1 MHAFPR
7 FPGKSILYSV
17 FYGKGWRMKIVLLTM
32 PAAWEQDQHDFM
44 NQRIS
49 PFRWLKIKPLVN
61 VVPSPS
67 LLYLAPFVI
76 ADGHDVV
83 YLEGLF
89 HTFESMRKRLEELK
103 PDMVG
108 VTITSVD
115 WENSR
120 WMLIDLKKAF
130 PNTVFVAGGIHP
142 TLWGGRCLEE
152 CEGIDFI
159 VYGEGEHTFRE
170 LVSAVAA
177 GTGSEGVPGVIYR
190 SADGPVRTPPRP
202 VVEDIDTLPFPAHH
216 LAPPYEYL
224 PSPTFYNRL
233 PHANIIGARGC
244 PYECIFCHTDRH
256 TRMRSAGNIADEI
269 QWLVENQGVKD
280 IAFWDD
286 TFTLSEKRVSEFCEE
301 LLRRK
306 LDVDWAVNARVDRVT
321 LDMLRLMK
329 RAGCW
334 RILFG
339 IESGVQKNLD
349 TLKKRTTLEQIRRAV
364 SATSSL
370 GMEAY
375 GTFMFGI
382 PGETFQEGLA
392 TIDFACSLDLD
403 YAVFVN
409 LTPLPGSE
417 VYDDLLA
424 GRIKPSKFTRDRFNF
439 KNVSFVPEGMTEDQI
454 RFLIQEGHRRFYL
467 RPGLVWKKIRRM
479 RSLLNLRKYINGFS
493 LIATARY
500 MRRPVETQRH

>member
-1 MHAFPR
+1 
-7 FPGKSILYSV
+7 
-17 FYGKGWRMKIVLLTM
+17 
-32 PAAWEQDQHDFM
+32 
-44 NQRIS
+44 
-49 PFRWLKIKPLVN
+49 
-61 VVPSPS
+61 
-67 LLYLAPFVI
+67 
-76 ADGHDVV
+76 
-83 YLEGLF
+83 
-89 HTFESMRKRLEELK
+89 
-103 PDMVG
+103 
-108 VTITSVD
+108 
-115 WENSR
+115 
-120 WMLIDLKKAF
+120 
-130 PNTVFVAGGIHP
+130 
-142 TLWGGRCLEE
+142 
-152 CEGIDFI
+152 
-159 VYGEGEHTFRE
+159 
-170 LVSAVAA
+170 
-177 GTGSEGVPGVIYR
+177 
-190 SADGPVRTPPRP
+190 
-202 VVEDIDTLPFPAHH
+202 
-216 LAPPYEYL
+216 
-224 PSPTFYNRL
+224 
-233 PHANIIGARGC
+233 
-244 PYECIFCHTDRH
+244 
-256 TRMRSAGNIADEI
+256 MRSAGNIADEI

>member
-1 MHAFPR
+1 M
-7 FPGKSILYSV
+7 
-17 FYGKGWRMKIVLLTM
+17 
-32 PAAWEQDQHDFM
+32 D
-44 NQRIS
+44 
-49 PFRWLKIKPLVN
+49 
-61 VVPSPS
+61 
-67 LLYLAPFVI
+67 
-76 ADGHDVV
+76 
-83 YLEGLF
+83 
-89 HTFESMRKRLEELK
+89 
-103 PDMVG
+103 
-108 VTITSVD
+108 
-115 WENSR
+115 
-120 WMLIDLKKAF
+120 LIDLKKAF

-202 VVEDIDTLPFPAHH
+202 VVEDIDTLPLVSGPSSRSALRVPALAHLLQQASPRQHH
-216 LAPPYEYL
+216 RRPGMPLRVHL
-224 PSPTFYNRL
+224 
-233 PHANIIGARGC
+233 
-244 PYECIFCHTDRH
+244 CHTDRH
-256 TRMRSAGNIADEI
+256 TRMLSAGNIADEI

-409 LTPLPGSE
+409 LTPCRKRGL
-417 VYDDLLA
+417 
-424 GRIKPSKFTRDRFNF
+424 RRPSRGQDKTVQVHQGPVQFQERFLC
-439 KNVSFVPEGMTEDQI
+439 SRRHDEDQI
-454 RFLIQEGHRRFYL
+454 RYLIPGRPSQFYL
-467 RPGLVWKKIRRM
+467 RPGLVWKRFEHAQPAESAQI
-479 RSLLNLRKYINGFS
+479 Y
-493 LIATARY
+493 
-500 MRRPVETQRH
+500 QRILSHCYGST